1 MIRRRRAGRPASL
14 LALLCAVVLFAAGCA
29 PMLPTDGPVGT
40 SEPEQGAEA
49 GGLPDPVPPRPQMGP
64 ESIVEG
70 FMQAGVGW
78 QDDYSVAR
86 EYMDADA
93 ARQWEPGERTVI
105 YSSDPTTLAAGDDTY
120 TVQLE
125 VDSVVDA
132 NGIRTHYPQDQTDE
146 FEFTVEEVDGQ
157 WRITEAPSGKLLDI
171 TQFAGA
177 YQERTLYFY
186 DPQEQYAVPDLRWFV
201 DRPAQPSEI
210 MSTLLEGPADYL
222 EPAVHSAFP
231 EGTSLERTAVPV
243 DDAVASVDLSPDHV
257 AGADEQERQLM
268 QHQADL
274 ALGQVDG
281 IDQVDVTVGE
291 SELEL
296 PEEGDAEPLEI
307 SVNPAV
313 SSTLV
318 GVLDE
323 TLMHVEGQNELSI
336 SGLPDI
342 SDLDP
347 QKPAMPDVAARVYAF
362 LDGEAEEL
370 YHLRPERDPDLVYEG
385 EELIR
390 PSMDNFGWTWTVDN
404 GGDNASVRSVAYD
417 ESLEPSQSE
426 VSADW
431 LEDREVTSLRVAQD
445 GTRAAMVVD
454 DGGERRLQIAGIIR
468 DSDGV
473 PQGLGEPLLV
483 QTSVEL
489 EEVRW
494 ESSTSLVVWAN
505 AEDDSMQIEQIGLD
519 GEATEL
525 NSVLAGLQNVAV
537 GEGEGQIYAETVD
550 NPQYAPVG
558 DTQWHPQE
566 MSIRDL
572 AYAG

>member
-1 MIRRRRAGRPASL
+1 MTPRRHAVRRASVLPLVG
-14 LALLCAVVLFAAGCA
+14 AVVLLAAGCA

-40 SEPEQGAEA
+40 SEPDRGAEA
-49 GGLPDPVPPRPQMGP
+49 AGPDPVPPRPEMGP

-78 QDDYSVAR
+78 QDDYAVAR

-93 ARQWEPGERTVI
+93 ARQWQPGERTVV
-105 YSSDPTTLAAGDDTY
+105 YSSDLTTLASGEDSY

-132 NGIRTHYPQDQTDE
+132 NGIRTHYPEDQTDE
-146 FEFTVEEVDGQ
+146 FEFTVEEIDGQ
-157 WRITEAPSGKLLDI
+157 WRITEAPPGKLLDV
-171 TQFAGA
+171 TQFASA

-186 DPQEQYAVPDLRWFV
+186 DPQEHYAVPDLRWFV
-201 DRPAQPSEI
+201 DRPAEPSEI
-210 MSTLLEGPADYL
+210 MSTLLEGAADYL

-231 EGTSLERTAVPV
+231 EGTVLERTAVPV
-243 DDAVASVDLSPDHV
+243 DEGVASVDLSPEHV
-257 AGADEQERQLM
+257 AGADEQERRLM
-268 QHQADL
+268 QHQAEL
-274 ALGQVDG
+274 VLSQVDG
-281 IDQVDVTVGE
+281 VEQVDVTVGE

-296 PEEGDAEPLEI
+296 PEEGGTEALDI
-307 SVNPAV
+307 SVDPQV
-313 SSTLV
+313 RSTLV
-318 GVLDE
+318 GVLDD

-342 SDLDP
+342 SDLEP
-347 QKPAMPDVAARVYAF
+347 QKPAMSEEASEVYSF

-370 YHLRPERDPDLVYEG
+370 YHLRSERDPDLVYEG

-404 GGDNASVRSVAYD
+404 GGDSASVQAVAHD
-417 ESLEPSQSE
+417 ESLEPNLSE

-445 GTRAAMVVD
+445 GTRAAMVID

-468 DSDGV
+468 DSEGV
-473 PQGLGEPLLV
+473 PQGLGEPTLV
-483 QTSVEL
+483 QTSVDL

-505 AEDDSMQIEQIGLD
+505 AEDDSMQIQRIGLD
-519 GEATEL
+519 GEAEEV

-537 GEGEGQIYAETVD
+537 GEGQDQIYAETVD
-550 NPQYAPVG
+550 SAQYVSL
-558 DTQWHPQE
+558 TEQWHSQEE